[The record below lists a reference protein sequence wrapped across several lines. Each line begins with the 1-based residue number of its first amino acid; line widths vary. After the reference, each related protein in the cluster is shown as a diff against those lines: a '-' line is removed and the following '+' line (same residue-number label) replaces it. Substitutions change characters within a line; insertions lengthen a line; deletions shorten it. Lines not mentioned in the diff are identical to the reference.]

1 MSGLN
6 LVAEGAARPL
16 SERPR
21 GSFQKADS
29 RGPEGW
35 PGDVSLHHCPSAC
48 QHPRWL
54 ALHQG
59 LHYLERP
66 SFQTEP
72 RAREL
77 LEGARAGSLEN
88 SGGEPKI
95 TLTYTAR
102 ECRFLI
108 PTSGWMWQIS
118 GRSRRCEGKGLRDT
132 DCYAANS
139 PPPKAP
145 NGSQGP
151 SSTHNSCE
159 ANVQPS
165 TPSQGQRGWGR
176 LGSSCAHEHSDFR
189 LIIPSHPK
197 APERHSSS
205 RGRRGCVRRLR
216 KAQLERPVRPDCWGL
231 PSPDLFICKGFQA
244 IPRAVGSYV
253 LCTNE

>member
-1 MSGLN
+1 MAPRAGLGTSASTTAPLLASIQSGL
-6 LVAEGAARPL
+6 L
-16 SERPR
+16 
-21 GSFQKADS
+21 FT
-29 RGPEGW
+29 
-35 PGDVSLHHCPSAC
+35 
-48 QHPRWL
+48 
-54 ALHQG
+54 QG
-59 LHYLERP
+59 LRYLERP

-88 SGGEPKI
+88 SGGELKI

-176 LGSSCAHEHSDFR
+176 LGSSRARDCNDFSDFR

-197 APERHSSS
+197 APERRSSR
-205 RGRRGCVRRLR
+205 RGRRGYVRRLR
-216 KAQLERPVRPDCWGL
+216 KTQLERQVRPDCWGL
-231 PSPDLFICKGFQA
+231 PVLTCLFVKDFRLFLG
-244 IPRAVGSYV
+244 
-253 LCTNE
+253 L

>member
-1 MSGLN
+1 MEPGAPGGYGWGKAALVSGLN
-6 LVAEGAARPL
+6 PVAAGAARPL
-16 SERPR
+16 SERQIPVAPR
-21 GSFQKADS
+21 AGL
-29 RGPEGW
+29 GT
-35 PGDVSLHHCPSAC
+35 SASTTA
-48 QHPRWL
+48 PLL
-54 ALHQG
+54 ASIQSGLLFTQG
-59 LHYLERP
+59 LRYLEHP

-88 SGGEPKI
+88 SGGELKI

-151 SSTHNSCE
+151 EFN
-159 ANVQPS
+159 
-165 TPSQGQRGWGR
+165 
-176 LGSSCAHEHSDFR
+176 
-189 LIIPSHPK
+189 
-197 APERHSSS
+197 
-205 RGRRGCVRRLR
+205 
-216 KAQLERPVRPDCWGL
+216 AQ
-231 PSPDLFICKGFQA
+231 
-244 IPRAVGSYV
+244 
-253 LCTNE
+253 